1 MLQFQRV
8 LVPIDFSE
16 ITDTLVRYGTEL
28 TAPEGT
34 TILVHVLEPLPMHV
48 ESAFGTF
55 VNTEGLLRIRENA
68 RKMLA
73 DLVGRHPGRR
83 IVPELLEGKPAS
95 EILDAARRHGAD
107 LVVVGTHG
115 SGGLEHFFVGSVA
128 ARIVRKARCPVL
140 TVRVADAG

>member
-68 RKMLA
+68 RQMLA
-73 DLVGRHPGRR
+73 DLVARHAGRR